1 MSSQP
6 EKLSCKA
13 NTSLK
18 KKKNCDAVIFSL
30 GCFLTVFRNITQV
43 TILRTGSQ
51 VQENLPDQSGS
62 ELDHWPR
69 RIHAVALDVSPL
81 RNEGLFL
88 HFITQ
93 QLMNYIRAT
102 VRIAF

>member
-1 MSSQP
+1 M
-6 EKLSCKA
+6 
-13 NTSLK
+13 
-18 KKKNCDAVIFSL
+18 
-30 GCFLTVFRNITQV
+30 

-69 RIHAVALDVSPL
+69 RTHAVALDVSPL
-81 RNEGLFL
+81 RNKGLKKKKKERNKGLFL
-88 HFITQ
+88 HFIAQ

-102 VRIAF
+102 VQIAF